1 MFWSREKCDKA
12 TMYRTYDENDCNGTI
27 RNFPLQG
34 LGSFLYLSL
43 AFWEVF
49 IMSDSGVVAVSFV
62 TVHFN
67 SITLFLPMYLPFCQ
81 LTPSRAAARS
91 VSSSRCLDP
100 WLHAGSQAEH
110 TASTARVLRF
120 TRGATVYAL
129 HRGRRVFT
137 LKVLSR
143 TFCHQWLC
151 LRGIFSLPYL
161 APILHMAHSL

>member
-1 MFWSREKCDKA
+1 
-12 TMYRTYDENDCNGTI
+12 
-27 RNFPLQG
+27 
-34 LGSFLYLSL
+34 
-43 AFWEVF
+43 
-49 IMSDSGVVAVSFV
+49 MSDSGVVAVSFV

-120 TRGATVYAL
+120 SRGATVYAL

-137 LKVLSR
+137 LKVLLS
-143 TFCHQWLC
+143 THLLSSVTLSTGNIQPAIPCSH
-151 LRGIFSLPYL
+151 P
-161 APILHMAHSL
+161 AHGSQFIGTLNQKIW